1 MMHWA
6 LKPTGRSRMLQS
18 AATGV
23 LFLVA
28 AAMLGHPAPGRS
40 QTPNQ
45 AQAGAPQPT
54 EQAIAAGRALFRSG
68 ATRAG
73 GDLIGQISRGVEL
86 TGPTAACIKCHGSD
100 GSGSKEGGLI
110 APSLRWDALMR
121 PRPATGGGFGRPA
134 YSEASLLQAIRHG
147 TDSSGR
153 SLSAAMPRFMLGP
166 REAADLM
173 AYLRVLGT
181 EQDDRAGV
189 HADRVVFGA
198 ALPLSGPQA
207 ARGQSVRQAIQAC
220 LERAG
225 REGLVFGRRVELE
238 VIDSASEEA
247 GQQLTA
253 LRRRS
258 LALLAPWWPDERLP
272 EAIKPVLAGQED
284 WPIIAP
290 LWPQPFG
297 SGRWPAVYELHGQ
310 SIDQARVVVDT
321 VASRLQGKGLV
332 VLLAGS
338 QPRQQA
344 ALKAALG
351 QTELHK
357 GLRWVSA
364 SERAPVKGSPDAVIV
379 LGGLDLLSA
388 LPQYA
393 GPVYALSTEVG
404 RAAFQ
409 WPAAQRQRLWL
420 AHAGPMGKEF
430 DPSRLMSDLK
440 AAGGALVEPG
450 LQAQAWAG
458 SCLAVEALRRAGR
471 QPEAPG
477 LRRALESIAR
487 FETGVLPPISF
498 SPRQRHG
505 VWGARMVIID
515 ERGQGYEEVMP
526 WKTPAEES

>member
-1 MMHWA
+1 MMPCA
-6 LKPTGRSRMLQS
+6 LKWPLRKTGRRFAVPS
-18 AATGV
+18 V
-23 LFLVA
+23 LLMIALTV
-28 AAMLGHPAPGRS
+28 LGHPVQGMG
-40 QTPNQ
+40 QTAVQ
-45 AQAGAPQPT
+45 AQAGAPQPS

-86 TGPTAACIKCHGSD
+86 SGPTAACIKCHGSD
-100 GSGSKEGGLI
+100 GNGSKEGGLI
-110 APSLRWDALMR
+110 APSLRWDALIR
-121 PRPATGGGFGRPA
+121 PRPAAGNGFGRPA
-134 YSEASLLQAIRHG
+134 YTEASLLQAIRTG
-147 TDSSGR
+147 TDASGR
-153 SLSAAMPRFMLGP
+153 SLSAAMPRFVLGP

-238 VIDSASEEA
+238 VIDSASDEA
-247 GQQLTA
+247 VAQLTA
-253 LRRRS
+253 LRQRS

-272 EAIKPVLAGQED
+272 DAMKPVWAGHED

-310 SIDQARVVVDT
+310 AIDQARVVVDT
-321 VASRLQGKGLV
+321 VASRLQGKGQ
-332 VLLAGS
+332 VLLMAGS

-344 ALKAALG
+344 ALKAALA
-351 QTELHK
+351 QAELHK

-364 SERAPVKGSPDAVIV
+364 QDRTPAKMAPDAVVI

-388 LPQYA
+388 LPQYT
-393 GPVYALSTEVG
+393 GPIYALSTEVG

-409 WPAAQRQRLWL
+409 WPSAQRQRLWL
-420 AHAGPMGKEF
+420 AHAGPMGKEL
-430 DPSRLMSDLK
+430 DPSRLMADLK
-440 AAGGALVEPG
+440 ASGATLLEPA

-458 SCLAVEALRRAGR
+458 SCLAVEALRRSGR

-477 LRRALESIAR
+477 FRRAMESIAR
-487 FETGVLPPISF
+487 FETGVMAPISF

-505 VWGARMVIID
+505 IWGARMVIID
-515 ERGQGYEEVMP
+515 ERGQGFEEVSP